1 MSNVLSLQACLATK
15 AFRIVV
21 RLEEV
26 SLRQKSKIRWL
37 ELGDQNTAFFHRSIH
52 SRMNRNSLLSLVD
65 SDGSRLTS
73 HDGVVQ
79 LAVNYFRGL
88 RSVVRHYRFFKGVW
102 SVIREDFYDAILHF
116 FETCYL
122 PQGVNATT
130 ITLIPKRCGAEHMK
144 DICNQS
150 AFIPRRSITVNILL
164 CQELLGG
171 YHLNSEGFFHGRKG
185 LRQGDPLSPL
195 LFVMVMKV
203 FSRMLNRPLWSF
215 QFHQH
220 CEKNFDELSSL
231 FSNLGKSFIYLFFFF
246 FCGCVQMIVVLLC
259 TVLLARFVLRL
270 LEFYL
275 LLVDCGLF
283 VLCFTIF
290 RGKEEDRWGVKLV
303 WQKCVYLL
311 RRVSLLLM
319 MEAYILKERSLWVI
333 NSRVGRYWCLRAILQ
348 GPILEQVWE
357 RMLYD
362 TGGFSIASAWDTIR
376 PRYSRVYSAC
386 LLWGGGMSPSIPFL
400 CCWPL
405 KKGWVLEIGC
415 IGCEEEVVARSLV
428 RNYLRYL
435 EGA

>member
-171 YHLNSEGFFHGRKG
+171 YHLNSG
-185 LRQGDPLSPL
+185 LSGVS
-195 LFVMVMKV
+195 
-203 FSRMLNRPLWSF
+203 
-215 QFHQH
+215 
-220 CEKNFDELSSL
+220 NFIS
-231 FSNLGKSFIYLFFFF
+231 
-246 FCGCVQMIVVLLC
+246 
-259 TVLLARFVLRL
+259 TVKRFVLRL